1 MEQKYCE
8 CGCGKVAIY
17 QLKSGKWI
25 CSTSVNKCE
34 AMKEKN
40 SKANLG
46 KPKYNLRGD
55 KHPRPM
61 LGKHSWNFGL
71 TKNNDKRLKSMSE
84 QRKGVTPKYA
94 GKASTPEKEILRKKN
109 ISKAMKIV
117 GGGFRERSGRGK
129 QGQYKD
135 YWCQSSWELA
145 WVVYSLDHGIKFE
158 RSTQG
163 FEYEF
168 EGKKHKYYP
177 DFKLENGTYV
187 EVKGYDS
194 PQWEA
199 KKQQFNHSLKIVDKE
214 GINQYIKY
222 VTEKYGEN
230 FVRLYTES

>member
-1 MEQKYCE
+1 M
-8 CGCGKVAIY
+8 
-17 QLKSGKWI
+17 
-25 CSTSVNKCE
+25 
-34 AMKEKN
+34 
-40 SKANLG
+40 
-46 KPKYNLRGD
+46 
-55 KHPRPM
+55 
-61 LGKHSWNFGL
+61 
-71 TKNNDKRLKSMSE
+71 
-84 QRKGVTPKYA
+84 
-94 GKASTPEKEILRKKN
+94 
-109 ISKAMKIV
+109 
-117 GGGFRERSGRGK
+117 
-129 QGQYKD
+129 
-135 YWCQSSWELA
+135 A

-158 RSTQG
+158 RNTQG